1 MLYIGN
7 PPKGEMSQSA
17 LLKDQNTKTSLYKLS
32 KNHWII
38 ALLEN
43 FGSVRRKLQ
52 STVSLDHPVF
62 LDVLV
67 EKARIFT
74 FSHI

>member
-38 ALLEN
+38 AFFYEFLGPLEKIPK
-43 FGSVRRKLQ
+43 R
-52 STVSLDHPVF
+52 
-62 LDVLV
+62 
-67 EKARIFT
+67 
-74 FSHI
+74 

>member
-32 KNHWII
+32 KNHWVI
-38 ALLEN
+38 ALFKK
-43 FGSVRRKLQ
+43 FGSVRKKYNLQ
-52 STVSLDHPVF
+52 SLWITMYQKYLAAKIFLIFFSL
-62 LDVLV
+62 
-67 EKARIFT
+67 
-74 FSHI
+74 

>member
-32 KNHWII
+32 INHWVI
-38 ALLEN
+38 ALFEI
-43 FGSVRRKLQ
+43 FGSVRKKIQ
-52 STVSLDHPVF
+52 STVFNDHPVYDAVSD
-62 LDVLV
+62 LM
-67 EKARIFT
+67 
-74 FSHI
+74 HN

>member
-32 KNHWII
+32 KNGWVCAFFYFFYSIREI
-38 ALLEN
+38 
-43 FGSVRRKLQ
+43 LQ
-52 STVSLDHPVF
+52 DTVLLDHPVQH
-62 LDVLV
+62 LKQSRMVWM
-67 EKARIFT
+67 ARRI
-74 FSHI
+74 